1 MTTAM
6 KVRLLYFASLADRA
20 GRSEETVET
29 HAPSL
34 RALYAEIAGTYGFT
48 FEPERL
54 RVAVNGAL
62 VVWDGVLA
70 DGDEVVFLPPVSGG

>member
-1 MTTAM
+1 M

-20 GRSEETVET
+20 GAPTRRARRPLRRRSD
-29 HAPSL
+29 
-34 RALYAEIAGTYGFT
+34 LYAEVARAHAFA
-48 FEPERL
+48 FSSERV

-62 VVWDGVLA
+62 AGWDRSLA